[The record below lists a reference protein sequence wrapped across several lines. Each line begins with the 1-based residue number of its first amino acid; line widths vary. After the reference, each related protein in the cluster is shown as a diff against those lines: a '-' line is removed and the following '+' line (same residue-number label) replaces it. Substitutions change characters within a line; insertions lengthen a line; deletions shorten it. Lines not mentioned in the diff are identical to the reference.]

1 MFTRILQSKSQI
13 NKVFLAFITSFLLD
27 KEEEKELHKM
37 FHAYDT
43 NNDGQLQKD
52 EIKAA
57 YAKYKGEILT
67 EKEVD

>member
-1 MFTRILQSKSQI
+1 
-13 NKVFLAFITSFLLD
+13 
-27 KEEEKELHKM
+27 M

-57 YAKYKGEILT
+57 YAKYKGEILS